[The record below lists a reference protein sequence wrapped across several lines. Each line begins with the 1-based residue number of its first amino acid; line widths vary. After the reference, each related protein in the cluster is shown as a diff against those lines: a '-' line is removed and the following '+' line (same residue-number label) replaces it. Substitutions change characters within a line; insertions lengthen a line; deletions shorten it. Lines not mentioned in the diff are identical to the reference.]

1 MSGQLDS
8 VDLLRM
14 STGAVRGHPLRSAL
28 SMLGIGIGVAAVI
41 LLTSLGEGAR
51 RYMVAQFS
59 QFGTNVLAVNPGKTE
74 TVGIPG
80 GFGGT
85 THKLTIDDSEALT
98 RLPHVEHVVPLAVGQ
113 ARVEG
118 NGRGRSVF
126 VYGSTDAMTK
136 VLMFEVGQGSFL
148 PKGDPRRG
156 APIAVLGPRL
166 KRELFG
172 ERNALGEFVR
182 IAGARH
188 RVIGVMLP
196 KGEMLGMDIDDAA
209 YVPVATAMRLFNLD
223 ELNEIDV
230 LFSHERLSE
239 AVEDSV
245 RATLIERH
253 RGEED
258 FTIITQTEMLD
269 VFGRVM
275 DVITLGVAAIAGI
288 SLLVG
293 SVGILTMMWISVGER
308 VSEIGL
314 LRALG
319 ATASQVHAL
328 FLSEAILLTTAGGI
342 AGLVFSFAVLLVLR
356 LVLPGLPTRAPL
368 EYVAAALLVS
378 AIAGLLSGVGPA
390 RRAAELEP
398 VAALRA
404 E

>member
-1 MSGQLDS
+1 METT
-8 VDLLRM
+8 DLLRM

-51 RYMVAQFS
+51 RFMVDQFS

-74 TVGIPG
+74 TAGIPG

-85 THKLTIDDSEALT
+85 THKLTIDDAEALS
-98 RLPHVEHVVPLAVGQ
+98 RVPHVEHVVPLAVGQ

-126 VYGSTDAMTK
+126 VYGSTSDLTE
-136 VLMFEVGQGSFL
+136 VLKFGIGQGSFL
-148 PKGDPRRG
+148 PEGDPRRG
-156 APIAVLGPRL
+156 APVAVLGPTL

-172 ERNALGEFVR
+172 ERNPLGAFVR

-188 RVIGVMLP
+188 RVIGVMAP

-230 LFSHERLSE
+230 LFTHERLASS
-239 AVEDSV
+239 VEEGV
-245 RATLIERH
+245 REVLIERH

-258 FTIITQTEMLD
+258 FTIITQTEMLE

-275 DVITLGVAAIAGI
+275 DVITMGVAAIAGI

-293 SVGILTMMWISVGER
+293 AVGILTMMWISVGER

-319 ATASQVHAL
+319 ATAAQVHAL
-328 FLSEAILLTTAGGI
+328 FLSEAVMLTMVGGL
-342 AGLVFSFAVLLVLR
+342 AGLLFAFFVMLLVR
-356 LVLPGLPTRAPL
+356 LVVPGLPMGTPV
-368 EYVAAALLVS
+368 EYVVAALVVS
-378 AIAGLLSGVGPA
+378 ALAGVLSGVGPA
-390 RRAAELEP
+390 RRAAGLEP